1 MGIALLPAGWD
12 HLVVRRA
19 EERLQHGAVALGPL
33 HEALELL
40 GARVRRVDV
49 EAHADRVEAGR
60 DLAVDAERPAQVEV
74 ALDDHL
80 DPVALE
86 PHGGRHHLA
95 RELGAGGERPE
106 QQVARAGAGPRP
118 ADAGVR
124 LCLVDRPA
132 EVDRALRRHVLGR
145 LAAARG
151 QRYARRAGVGAV
163 LLLEW
168 ALEFAK
174 VHALLLSGTA
184 PSAGG

>member
-12 HLVVRRA
+12 HLDVRRA

-49 EAHADRVEAGR
+49 EAQADRVEAGR
-60 DLAVDAERPAQVEV
+60 DLAVDAERPAQIEV

-80 DPVALE
+80 DSVALE

-95 RELGAGGERPE
+95 RELRAGGERPE
-106 QQVARAGAGPRP
+106 QQIAGAGAGPRP

-124 LCLVDRPA
+124 LRLVDRPA

-174 VHALLLSGTA
+174 VHA
-184 PSAGG
+184 